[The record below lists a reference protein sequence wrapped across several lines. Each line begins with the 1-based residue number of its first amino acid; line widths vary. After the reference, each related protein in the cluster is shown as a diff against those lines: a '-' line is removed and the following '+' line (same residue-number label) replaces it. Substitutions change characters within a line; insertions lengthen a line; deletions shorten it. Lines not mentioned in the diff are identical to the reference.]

1 MGAVVSVREHQ
12 PPTFSSTADE
22 DTATRYFIVKLLN
35 DNYGPRTAVRA
46 VMDNFGIR
54 VGTWYR
60 YGYEFESGCRAK
72 TIGPASAVDGSRTLY
87 TLQVEYST
95 TQPDEEETPEDP
107 LDMAT
112 KWGPSGSRSE
122 GKIVTN
128 DKDGNPILNTCNDPI
143 TEGLEI
149 ERNIPWVRATKNVDA
164 VDFGNLA
171 KYTGAWN
178 SARFLG
184 QPENRVLCTE
194 LAYSGKQ
201 WHGDH
206 PYYEMTGTFEFYDE
220 EQFIELPSQGFNALF
235 FKGQAQVA
243 TKARICA
250 GSISPEN
257 MGGLNTRLE
266 NNTGMP
272 VQSPVLLD
280 EDGFVAVTGGDDDP
294 AGRSHTITVDLKRSE
309 PLARLGF

>member
-1 MGAVVSVREHQ
+1 MGAVVSVTEHK

-35 DNYGPRTAVRA
+35 INYGPQTAVRA

-60 YGYEFESGCRAK
+60 YGYEFSSGCRAK
-72 TIGPASAVDGSRTLY
+72 TIGPATVVDGNRTLY

-95 TQPDEEETPEDP
+95 TQPDEEETPDDP

-112 KWGPSGSRSE
+112 KWGPSGSRTE

-128 DKDGNPILNTCNDPI
+128 DKDGKPILNTANDPI
-143 TEGLEI
+143 AEGI
-149 ERNIPWVRATKNVDA
+149 EVEKYIPWVRATKNVDA

-184 QPENRVLCTE
+184 QPRDRVLCTE

-220 EQFIELPSQGFNALF
+220 EQFIELPSQGFNAIF
-235 FKGQAQVA
+235 AHGRNDV
-243 TKARICA
+243 KARICA

-257 MGGLNTRLE
+257 MGGANTNLE

-280 EDGFVAVTGGDDDP
+280 TDGFVAVTGQQEVDD
-294 AGRSHTITVDLKRSE
+294 ATAATIKVDLKRSE
-309 PLARLGF
+309 PLGRLGF

>member
-1 MGAVVSVREHQ
+1 MGAVVSVKEHK

-35 DNYGPRTAVRA
+35 DNYGPQTAVAA
-46 VMDNFGIR
+46 VMNYFGIR
-54 VGTWYR
+54 AGTWYR
-60 YGYEFESGCRAK
+60 YGYEFSSGCRAK
-72 TIGPASAVDGSRTLY
+72 TIGPATAVDGSRTLY

-95 TQPDEEETPEDP
+95 TQPDEDETPDDP

-112 KWGPSGSRSE
+112 KWGPSGSRTE

-128 DKDGNPILNTCNDPI
+128 DKDGLPILNTCNDPI
-143 TEGLEI
+143 TEGIEI
-149 ERNIPWVRATKNVDA
+149 EKYIPWVRATKNVDS

-171 KYTGAWN
+171 TYTGAWN
-178 SARFLG
+178 NARFLG
-184 QPENRVLCTE
+184 QERNRVLCTE

-235 FKGQAQVA
+235 FEGNAQAA
-243 TKARICA
+243 TKARICS

-280 EDGFVAVTGGDDDP
+280 DEGFVAVSGGQEIA
-294 AGRSHTITVDLKRSE
+294 AGMAHTIQVDLKRSA
-309 PLARLGF
+309 PLGELGF